1 MREIRNLFADKIDM
15 KTYDE
20 IKKEEIETTKGFSD
34 KKLDRYIRLYK
45 VLDKIFD
52 MRVLWA
58 ISALIFL
65 AIPLTVHFLGIV
77 SFGPVEALVITIA
90 HYLYWR
96 YKGEKETQKLLD
108 DTVPELEMVIEAL
121 YEIREERKNG

>member
-1 MREIRNLFADKIDM
+1 MKSRE
-15 KTYDE
+15 E
-20 IKKEEIETTKGFSD
+20 IKQEELETTKGFSD
-34 KKLDRYIRLYK
+34 KKLDRYIGLYK
-45 VLDKIFD
+45 VLKKIFD

-96 YKGEKETQKLLD
+96 YKGEKETRKLLD
-108 DTVPELEMVIEAL
+108 DTVPELEMAL
-121 YEIREERKNG
+121 RALHEIKE

>member
-1 MREIRNLFADKIDM
+1 M

-20 IKKEEIETTKGFSD
+20 IKKEETETTKGFSD

-52 MRVLWA
+52 MRVLWT

-65 AIPLTVHFLGIV
+65 AIPMTVHLSGIV
-77 SFGPVEALVITIA
+77 SFGPVEALIITIA
-90 HYLYWR
+90 HYFYWR
-96 YKGEKETQKLLD
+96 YKGEKETKKLLD
-108 DTVPELEMVIEAL
+108 DTVPELEMTLQAL
-121 YEIREERKNG
+121 HEIKEERKNG